1 MAGRGVTNFAEIV
14 PPKGILPARPLKV
27 ATQPRF
33 LSLDKPLPS
42 KEPLSLQNGLVRI
55 AFVASAVPRRCGIA
69 TFTADLL
76 AAVKA
81 ADPAVRCVAAA
92 IDEPNTARPYGPD
105 VRWRIKQGDKE
116 SYRAAARAIN
126 ESSVDVVNLQ
136 HEFGLYGIW
145 RDGIYEDH
153 AVPFLEALQK
163 PVITT
168 LHTVL
173 PNPEPQ
179 VRDVVRRIAEHS
191 TRVVVMAET
200 AARLLADVYGITQR
214 PIVIQHGMP
223 AIVPRGRHRLKRQL
237 GVEHRAILST
247 FGLVDP
253 RKGLEYMIAA
263 MPEIVARHPTALYLI
278 VGQTHPELL
287 KKAGEQY
294 RNELV
299 SNIESSGMSDHV
311 RFVNQYLTQREIVG
325 YLLATD
331 VYVTPYLDLNQIT
344 SGTLAYALGAGKA
357 IVSTRYLHA
366 AEALADGRGL
376 LVDVRDPAGLTRAVL
391 AILDDPTLKS
401 ELERRAYDY
410 GKEMAWPNVGRR
422 VLALSRELMEPST
435 VVSAAVE
442 EPIVDTETVSSA

>member
-1 MAGRGVTNFAEIV
+1 MA
-14 PPKGILPARPLKV
+14 LPTKRA
-27 ATQPRF
+27 
-33 LSLDKPLPS
+33 LSP
-42 KEPLSLQNGLVRI
+42 QNGRVRI

-69 TFTADLL
+69 TFTADLT

-92 IDEPNTARPYGPD
+92 IDEPNTARAYGPD
-105 VRWRIKQGDKE
+105 VRWRIRQGDRE
-116 SYRAAARAIN
+116 SYPAAARAIN

-145 RDGIYEDH
+145 RDGVYDDH
-153 AVPFLEALQK
+153 CIPFLEALHK

-173 PNPEPQ
+173 PQPEPQ
-179 VRDVVRRIAEHS
+179 IREVVRRISEKS

-200 AARLLADVYGITQR
+200 AARLLAEVYGIQQR
-214 PIVIQHGMP
+214 PVVIPHGMP
-223 AIVPRGRHRLKRQL
+223 AIVPRGRRRLKRQL
-237 GVEHRAILST
+237 GMDHRTILST

-263 MPEIVARHPTALYLI
+263 MPEIVRRHPNVLYLI

-287 KKAGEQY
+287 KKDGERY

-299 SNIESSGMSDHV
+299 SNIEGSRMSDHV
-311 RFVNQYLTQREIVG
+311 RFVNQYLTQREIVD

-366 AEALADGRGL
+366 AEALAEGRGV
-376 LVDVRDPAGLTRAVL
+376 LVDVRDADGLARAVL
-391 AILDDPTLKS
+391 AILDDGALKA
-401 ELERRAYDY
+401 ELERRAYHY

-422 VLALSRELMEPST
+422 VLALTREVVDQTAPSPP
-435 VVSAAVE
+435 AE
-442 EPIVDTETVSSA
+442 EQIETESPAHTA

>member
-1 MAGRGVTNFAEIV
+1 MA
-14 PPKGILPARPLKV
+14 LP
-27 ATQPRF
+27 T
-33 LSLDKPLPS
+33 
-42 KEPLSLQNGLVRI
+42 KEPVTPQNGVVRI

-69 TFTADLL
+69 TFTADLM

-116 SYRAAARAIN
+116 SYRRAARAIN
-126 ESSVDVVNLQ
+126 ESSVDAVNLQ
-136 HEFGLYGIW
+136 HEFGLYGVW
-145 RDGIYEDH
+145 RDGVYDDH
-153 AVPFLEALQK
+153 CLPFLETLQK

-173 PNPEPQ
+173 PQPEPQ
-179 VRDVVRRIAEHS
+179 IRETVRRIAEHS

-200 AARLLADVYGITQR
+200 AARLLRDVYGITQR
-214 PIVIQHGMP
+214 PVVIQHGMP

-237 GVEHRAILST
+237 GVENRTILST

-263 MPEIVARHPTALYLI
+263 MPVIVARHPSALYLI

-299 SNIESSGMSDHV
+299 SNGH
-311 RFVNQYLTQREIVG
+311 TQK
-325 YLLATD
+325 
-331 VYVTPYLDLNQIT
+331 N
-344 SGTLAYALGAGKA
+344 
-357 IVSTRYLHA
+357 STQ
-366 AEALADGRGL
+366 
-376 LVDVRDPAGLTRAVL
+376 
-391 AILDDPTLKS
+391 
-401 ELERRAYDY
+401 
-410 GKEMAWPNVGRR
+410 
-422 VLALSRELMEPST
+422 
-435 VVSAAVE
+435 
-442 EPIVDTETVSSA
+442 